1 MLKIKDNVDLKELEQ
16 FGFVIESYPT
26 PVGQITCYT
35 YKSGTRN
42 VIRINAYSR
51 EIIITQSY
59 AYLGVDVLFELI
71 CNDLVERV

>member
-1 MLKIKDNVDLKELEQ
+1 MLKITDNVDLKGLCEL
-16 FGFVIESYPT
+16 GFTTEEVQT

-59 AYLGVDVLFELI
+59 AYLGVDILFELI
-71 CNDLVERV
+71 CNDFVERK